1 MSGGTGPLGGIRVL
15 DFTTT
20 FSGPYCTQILAEMGA
35 DVIKVEAPGG
45 DITRSLGTTR
55 TPGMASVFVASN
67 RNKSSIELDLKSD
80 EARATIRALIRRP
93 TAWCTTC
100 APRPPADSASGPTP
114 LWRSIPG

>member
-20 FSGPYCTQILAEMGA
+20 FSGPYCTQLLAEMGA

-55 TPGMASVFVASN
+55 TPGMASVFVASTGTSPASN
-67 RNKSSIELDLKSD
+67 WTSSPTRR
-80 EARATIRALIRRP
+80 ARP
-93 TAWCTTC
+93 S
-100 APRPPADSASGPTP
+100 AP
-114 LWRSIPG
+114 

>member
-80 EARATIRALIRRP
+80 EARATIRALIGRADCLVHNMRP
-93 TAWCTTC
+93 TA
-100 APRPPADSASGPTP
+100 ARRLGIGPDTA
-114 LWRSIPG
+114 LEINPG